1 MAKGTWKEPVGAELV
16 APFLN
21 KNGSFKPP
29 KRQAFES
36 YWAFNERYK
45 RARKLYDQYKGLSHG
60 SEVGNRQAIRQHKL
74 KIKEIAQLR
83 NKINKL
89 ALADESNM
97 YAASLSIK
105 TLGERLNK
113 LEKSLKIKPSKIPTT
128 QKGFLQLR
136 EKPLTGSSLEETSE
150 VDNSR
155 SGLQPSVIIQKPEEK
170 EKDEDD
176 NTVSTVKPNLVPAV
190 VSLYQNKGNKNGIVN
205 TSDKDKLPVETNEE
219 ATLVSELRALNKINS
234 GNVRGLEGNRVT
246 LRIMRKEQ
254 QLWKLRNPDV
264 PFPRFTGR
272 DTMRVGY
279 GSNQEVRDY
288 TKKSPLHIRERY

>member
-1 MAKGTWKEPVGAELV
+1 MAKGTWKEPIGAELV
-16 APFLN
+16 APFIN
-21 KNGSFKPP
+21 KDGSFKPP

-36 YWAFNERYK
+36 YTGYNDRYK
-45 RARKLYDQYKGLSHG
+45 KAKKLYDQYKGIPHG
-60 SEVGNRQAIRQHKL
+60 SEVSNRREIRQHKL

-89 ALADESNM
+89 SLADESNM
-97 YAASLSIK
+97 YSASLSIK

-113 LEKSLKIKPSKIPTT
+113 LEKSLKIKPSKIPKTP
-128 QKGFLQLR
+128 KGFTELR
-136 EKPLTGSSLEETSE
+136 ENPLTGTSLEE
-150 VDNSR
+150 
-155 SGLQPSVIIQKPEEK
+155 I
-170 EKDEDD
+170 D
-176 NTVSTVKPNLVPAV
+176 NTASFKKGSQVVPNEDKSIVPIVSPTTEKSLVPAAV
-190 VSLYQNKGNKNGIVN
+190 NLFKSDNNKNGIVSTN
-205 TSDKDKLPVETNEE
+205 DKDKLPAETNEE

-264 PFPRFTGR
+264 PFPSFTGR